1 MASRRHISSSMAS
14 SVPTFLGTTAAILT
28 TASFSPQLLHL
39 WRARSAHAI
48 SASMYTIFAIGLLL
62 WIVYGIVIGAWPI
75 VIANSITAL
84 QAIAILWM
92 KVRFSRGFA
101 VRGDAHR
108 WRR

>member
-1 MASRRHISSSMAS
+1 MSS

-28 TASFSPQLLHL
+28 TASFFPQLLHL
-39 WRARSAHAI
+39 WRSRSAHAI

-84 QAIAILWM
+84 QAVAILWM
-92 KVRFSRGFA
+92 KVRFSRSDGA
-101 VRGDAHR
+101 RADAR
-108 WRR
+108 

>member
-1 MASRRHISSSMAS
+1 MSSSVA
-14 SVPTFLGTTAAILT
+14 TFLGTTAAILT
-28 TASFSPQLLHL
+28 TAAFFPQLLHL
-39 WRARSAHAI
+39 WQSRSAHAI

-92 KVRFSRGFA
+92 KVRFSRSAGA
-101 VRGDAHR
+101 RGHAG
-108 WRR
+108 